1 MRVHRII
8 DSPEDTLIPVEE
20 VIPQSSPSFRLRG
33 LRTRE
38 GLTQKQLASSLGIR
52 QHHVSEMESGKR
64 TISVDMAKKIG
75 EIYNISYRVFL

>member
-1 MRVHRII
+1 MRKQCIN
-8 DSPEDTLIPVEE
+8 DSKEYTLIPVEE
-20 VIPQSSPSFRLRG
+20 VIPQFSPGFRLCG

-38 GLTQKQLASSLGIR
+38 GLTQKQLASNLGIR

-75 EIYNISYRVFL
+75 ELYNISYKVFL